1 MMEAEPA
8 VPGAYAG
15 REQAYIKHLFLKRYM
30 ETLVHKIAS
39 FADKIVYVDG
49 FSGPWKSTTEDYADT
64 SFGIALKAL
73 TEARKSWLH
82 TVHRPRNVVMHAS
95 LVEQDAQ
102 AFSQLQQIGSHFPEV
117 TVTPYNEDFM
127 TVASQIAAAIS
138 PGAFAFVLVDPK
150 GFKLDLV
157 KLKPLISRE
166 RCEVVFNFMFDYA
179 NRFTSLPQLKYTFD
193 RLFPGVDWASRITSL
208 ENDPTATPDRR
219 KQVFLDCF
227 KEAVR
232 NVGGYKY
239 IADVEIQYPGR
250 DRTFYFLVYG
260 TRKAA
265 GIKAFRDCQIRAL
278 EEQSAVGSR
287 IRSNAAE
294 ASGQRELPGMMSEAR
309 NAQFKAHLGRE
320 AKAARHRLLA
330 SMPAQGGIKWG
341 DLWPAVLSEHV
352 IREGELG
359 RIANELRKE
368 DILSV
373 PAWIGPK
380 KRKPED
386 NYIILRGSS
395 FGGTSQ

>member
-1 MMEAEPA
+1 MSEPEPA
-8 VPGAYAG
+8 VPEAYAG

-30 ETLVHKIAS
+30 ERLVHKIAS

-49 FSGPWKSTTEDYADT
+49 FSGPWKSATQDYADT

-82 TVHRPRNVVMHAS
+82 MAHRPRDVVMQAS
-95 LVEQDAQ
+95 LVEQDAG
-102 AFSQLQQIGSHFPEV
+102 AFSQLQQIGSHFPDV
-117 TVTPYNEDFM
+117 TVTPYNDDFM
-127 TVASQIAAAIS
+127 AVAPAIAAAVP

-150 GFKLDLV
+150 GFKLDLM

-179 NRFTSLPQLKYTFD
+179 NRFPSLPQLKPTFD
-193 RLFPGVDWASRITSL
+193 RLFPGVDWASRITAL
-208 ENDPTATPDRR
+208 ENDPTTTPDQR

-239 IADVEIQYPGR
+239 VADVEIQYPGR

-265 GIKAFRDCQIRAL
+265 GIKVFRDCQIKAL
-278 EEQSAVGSR
+278 KEQSAVGSK
-287 IRSNAAE
+287 IRSDAAE
-294 ASGQRELPGMMSEAR
+294 ASGQREFPGMMAEAR
-309 NAQFKAHLGRE
+309 SAHFKANLDRE
-320 AKAARHRLLA
+320 AIGARRLLLD
-330 SMPAQGGIKWG
+330 SIPTQGGIKW
-341 DLWPAVLSEHV
+341 DALWPVVLSEHV
-352 IREGELG
+352 IREGDLG
-359 RIANELRKE
+359 RIVNDLRKG

-373 PAWIGPK
+373 PEWRSPK

-386 NYIILRGSS
+386 HYMIFRGSA
-395 FGGTSQ
+395 FERPE

>member
-1 MMEAEPA
+1 MSETDSV
-8 VPGAYAG
+8 VPEAYAG

-49 FSGPWKSTTEDYADT
+49 FSGPWKSATEDYADT

-82 TVHRPRNVVMHAS
+82 MVHRPRNVMMQAS
-95 LVEQDAQ
+95 LVEQDAG
-102 AFSQLQQIGSHFPEV
+102 AYAQLQQIGSHFPDV
-117 TVTPYNEDFM
+117 TVTPYNDDFM
-127 TVASQIAAAIS
+127 TVAPTIAAAVP

-150 GFKLDLV
+150 GFKLDLM
-157 KLKPLISRE
+157 KLKPLISRD

-179 NRFTSLPQLKYTFD
+179 NRFPTLPQLKMTFD
-193 RLFPGVDWASRITSL
+193 RLFPGVDWQSRITAL
-208 ENDPTATPDRR
+208 ENDPNATPEQR
-219 KQVFLDCF
+219 KRLFLDCF

-239 IADVEIQYPGR
+239 IADVDIQYPGR

-265 GIKAFRDCQIRAL
+265 GIKVFRDCQIKAL

-287 IRSNAAE
+287 IRSDAAE
-294 ASGQRELPGMMSEAR
+294 TTGQRELPGMMAAVRS
-309 NAQFKAHLGRE
+309 AQFKANLDRE
-320 AKAARHRLLA
+320 AIAARRLLLD
-330 SMPAQGGIKWG
+330 SIPVQGGIKWG
-341 DLWPAVLSEHV
+341 ELWPAVLSEHV
-352 IREGELG
+352 IRENELG
-359 RIANELRKE
+359 RIVNDLRKGG
-368 DILSV
+368 ILSV
-373 PAWIGPK
+373 PSWKGPQ

-386 NYIILRGSS
+386 DYLIFRGPAFESRV
-395 FGGTSQ
+395 